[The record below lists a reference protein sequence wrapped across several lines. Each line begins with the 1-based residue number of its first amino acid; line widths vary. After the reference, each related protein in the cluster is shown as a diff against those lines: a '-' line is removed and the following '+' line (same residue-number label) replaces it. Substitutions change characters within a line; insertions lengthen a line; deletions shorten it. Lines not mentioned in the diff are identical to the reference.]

1 MKLALSIL
9 KKTPEYRRVRPFF
22 SRPEGRVLIN
32 EPSEETMAALVLSAF
47 EDTDRPIVVC
57 APNLYKA
64 QLLYDRLSVAI
75 GEDALGFF
83 PQDEFITSE
92 MLVASNEFKMER
104 INTIRDILE
113 GARKI
118 VVTHTAGIVR
128 PMMPKD
134 DWRRSELKFETGA
147 EHDVEGLAKRLV
159 EYGYRREYTVEKP
172 GDFSLRGGIFDIFP
186 LNQPRPFRLDFFGD
200 TLEKIKIFDIESQR
214 STGTVERF
222 TVMPM
227 YEFFYDDEGTRKLL
241 DFIDARTTDAFFSKD
256 ALERIGRDREAIA
269 EHRELDRLSRYIP
282 ILTGVRT
289 TLVDLL
295 EDPLVFFFDH
305 HRVREQF
312 AAMTAETAD
321 WYLSTGDYAKM
332 GFEMLFDLQSI
343 RMPSV
348 IAMDQLEHGDDTSF
362 DVVVKIIGRSPERY
376 EGDFDAFFRDVLAKL
391 KNNAVIVALKNV
403 RTRDNLVDL
412 FEEREVPFAIVG
424 ERDAIVSGK
433 ANLIVSERYFDLSV
447 ATAGLV
453 VVTENALS
461 RKQPVPKRGRYVSV
475 YQNSRRL
482 YSVND
487 LKPGDYVV
495 HYDYGIG
502 RFLEI
507 KTMELGATKNDYI
520 HIEYRDGDKLY
531 IPVDAIGQI
540 QKYAGSE
547 GFEPRLN
554 KLGGSEWAKTKQRV
568 REKTKDIAEKLI
580 NLYALREHSEG
591 FAFAPDDPMQSEFES
606 DFEYE
611 ETPDQLRAI
620 QDVKKDM
627 EDGRPMDRLLCGDV
641 GFGKT
646 EVALRAAFKAVLSN
660 KQVAYLA
667 PTTVLSRQHFHTF
680 TNRMEK
686 FGINVR
692 LLNRFISRKEQAEVI
707 EGLKGGSVDVL
718 IGTHRI
724 LSQDVVF
731 KDLGLLVI
739 DEEQRFGVEHKERIK
754 EMKVNVDV
762 LSLSA
767 TPIPRTLQMA
777 IMGVK
782 NMSLLET
789 APENRYPIQTY
800 VLERNE
806 TVIKDA
812 IERELSRHGQ
822 VFYIYNR
829 IDDIDRI
836 EAIVKRMVP
845 EARIAVAHGQMNKIQ
860 LENVVEA
867 FIERETDVLISTT
880 IIETGI
886 DIPNANTLIIHDAD
900 RLGLAQLYQ
909 IRGRVGR
916 SNRIAYAYLMY
927 KKDKVLTEDAE
938 KRLKVIK
945 EFTELGSGFKIAVRD
960 LSIRGAGD
968 VLGSEQSGFIDS
980 VGVDLYM
987 RILQEEI
994 RHQQGAPEPERP
1006 AKVKATVSKYIDGA
1020 YVDDD
1025 FVKMEMHGKI
1035 GAVKTR
1041 ADIEELL
1048 DEFTDRFGSY
1058 EPDLE
1063 IYMYEKLFEHLS
1075 QRAGVEK
1082 VLETKTNVTLVI
1094 SEEGSAKMSGVKV
1107 FETGN
1112 EVSKYFRF
1120 TFKNNRI
1127 HVILDTIRLER
1138 HWLFS
1143 MCRFLELVTV

>member
-1 MKLALSIL
+1 MRLALSIL
-9 KKTPEYRRVRPFF
+9 KKTSEYRRVRPFF

-32 EPSEETMAALVLSAF
+32 ELSEEAMAALVLSAF

-64 QLLYDRLSVAI
+64 QLLYDRLSVAV
-75 GEDALGFF
+75 GEESLGFF

-113 GARKI
+113 GTRKI

-128 PMMPKD
+128 PMMPRE

-200 TLEKIKIFDIESQR
+200 TIEKIKIFDIESQR

-222 TVMPM
+222 AVMPM
-227 YEFFYDDEGTRKLL
+227 YEFFYDDEGRRKLL
-241 DFIDARTTDAFFSKD
+241 DFIDARTAGAFFSKD
-256 ALERIGRDREAIA
+256 ALDRIGRDREAIA

-282 ILTGVRT
+282 VLTGVRT

-295 EDPLVFFFDH
+295 DDPLVFFFDH

-332 GFEMLFDLQSI
+332 GFEMLFDLHSI

-348 IAMDQLEHGDDTSF
+348 IAMDQLEHGYDDPF
-362 DVVVKIIGRSPERY
+362 DVIVKIVGRSPERY
-376 EGDFDAFFRDVLAKL
+376 EGNFDAFFRDIAIKTR
-391 KNNAVIVALKNV
+391 NNAVIVVLRTVK
-403 RTRDNLVDL
+403 TRDNLVAM
-412 FEEREVPFAIVG
+412 FEDRDVPFAVVG
-424 ERDAIVSGK
+424 EHDALVPGK
-433 ANLIVSERYFDLSV
+433 ANLVVSERYFDLSI

-453 VVTENALS
+453 VVTESALS

-554 KLGGSEWAKTKQRV
+554 KLGGSDWAKTKQRV

-620 QDVKKDM
+620 LDVKKDM

-692 LLNRFISRKEQAEVI
+692 LMNRFVSRKEQTEVI
-707 EGLKGGSVDVL
+707 EGLKSGTVDVL

-1048 DEFTDRFGSY
+1048 DEFTDRFGSF

-1075 QRAGVEK
+1075 ERAGVEK

-1112 EVSKYFRF
+1112 EVSTYFRF
-1120 TFKNNRI
+1120 AFKNNRI
-1127 HVILDTIRLER
+1127 HVVLDTIRLER
-1138 HWLFS
+1138 HWLFT
-1143 MCRFLELVTV
+1143 MCRFLELVTA